1 MSITPDNA
9 FAWLDSHRKRNFLQN
24 VSLNKIS
31 KLLEKV
37 HAIAEEEGFR
47 LRAHCDRDDDQ
58 LSLTTSQA
66 RGQGAE
72 SIITHTPTQRGA
84 NINVPSEQF
93 ASSLPPRQ
101 TPSQPSLGYTTAA
114 TYPFPLP
121 NMLPPGVIDGATMPF
136 MPRHSASTDGMHCRF
151 DTYPSALGPNNYLMP
166 VMDLPLQTMDMGD
179 ESLQR

>member
-1 MSITPDNA
+1 MCYTTDYIIG
-9 FAWLDSHRKRNFLQN
+9 LDSYTQRNLLQN

-47 LRAHCDRDDDQ
+47 LRAHRDYGDDQ

-121 NMLPPGVIDGATMPF
+121 NMLPPGVIDGALCLGTVHQPTACAAGLI
-136 MPRHSASTDGMHCRF
+136 PIL
-151 DTYPSALGPNNYLMP
+151 ALQALII
-166 VMDLPLQTMDMGD
+166 LSCL
-179 ESLQR
+179 